1 MTMSG
6 YIDTYY
12 ADTLGRD
19 KAYPALAG
27 DIEAEVCVVGG
38 GFAGLNTGLSLAE
51 RGTSV
56 AVVEARR
63 IGWGGSGRNAG
74 FVAKGY
80 AADEGYLLKKLGK
93 EKAQKIITLT
103 QNARRLI
110 RTRID
115 NYKIDC
121 GPIIGGVI
129 TASWR
134 DNDAELKDYVAES
147 NGNFNTGFEFWP
159 RDKVRESCRTD
170 KYYGAVYSPQ
180 DYQFHPLRYVHG
192 IARALSEKGGKIFES
207 SPAVKIEK
215 HGAGWIVRTA
225 AGSVKARHVV
235 LCCSIYIDGLDK
247 KLANASFPVQTYIMV
262 TKPVDEALLEKSINT
277 RCAIS
282 DMRFCSDYYRRLD
295 GGRVLWGGRVALW
308 SKPADIA
315 GMMLEDMVKVYPQ
328 LKGHAQPEYS
338 WAGLL
343 CYAPHKMPQLGQIE
357 PGYWYAT
364 GFGGHG
370 ISPTTVAGELV
381 AAAIAEGDSA
391 YKSFEPF
398 GIGYAGGKL
407 GRYVAQLVYLWWRAR
422 DYISVG

>member
-1 MTMSG
+1 MTRAG

-12 ADTLGRD
+12 ADTLGEEVV
-19 KAYPALAG
+19 YPPLLAS
-27 DIEAEVCVVGG
+27 IEADVCVVGG
-38 GFAGLNTGLSLAE
+38 GFAGLNTALSLAE
-51 RGTSV
+51 RGKNV
-56 AVVEARR
+56 AVVEAKR

-80 AADEGYLLKKLGK
+80 AADDSYLLKKLGLQ
-93 EKAQKIITLT
+93 KAQQIVTLT
-103 QNARRLI
+103 QNARKLI
-110 RTRID
+110 RARIE

-121 GPIIGGVI
+121 GPIHQGVV

-134 DNDAELKDYVAES
+134 DNDAELKDYVKQS
-147 NGNFNTGFEFWP
+147 NDNFNTGFEFWP
-159 RDKVRESCRTD
+159 REQVQEACKTD

-192 IARALSEKGGKIFES
+192 TARAVTAKGGKIFEA
-207 SPAVKIEK
+207 SPAVRVEK
-215 HGAGWIVRTA
+215 DGAGWIVRTEK
-225 AGSVKARHVV
+225 GSVKAKHVV

-247 KLANASFPVQTYIMV
+247 KLANASFSVQTYITV
-262 TKPVDEALLEKSINT
+262 TKPVDDELLKNSINT
-277 RCAIS
+277 RCAVS

-295 GGRVLWGGRVALW
+295 GGRILWGGRVALW
-308 SKPADIA
+308 ANPSDIS
-315 GMMLEDMVKVYPQ
+315 GMMLQDMFKVYPQ
-328 LKGHAQPEYS
+328 LKGHVEPDYS

-343 CYAPHKMPQLGQIE
+343 CYAPHKMPQLGEIE

-381 AAAIAEGDSA
+381 AAAIAEGDQT

-398 GIGYAGGKL
+398 GVGYAGGKM
-407 GRYVAQLVYLWWRAR
+407 GRYVAQLVYWWWRAR
-422 DYISVG
+422 DHLNL